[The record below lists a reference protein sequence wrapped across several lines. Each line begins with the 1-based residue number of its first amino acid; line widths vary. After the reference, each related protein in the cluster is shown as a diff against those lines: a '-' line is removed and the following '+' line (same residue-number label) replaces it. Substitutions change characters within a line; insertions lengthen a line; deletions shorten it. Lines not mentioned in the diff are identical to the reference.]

1 MPYLD
6 PKDLVKLYEDSK
18 LYMKPFFDPL
28 EELERLARNKPHS
41 GVDPQLPKVT
51 DGTLAAVVQE
61 QPKRVLQQIPSGN
74 VKTPLDDTY
83 GELAGHVL
91 SEVLIPSANAQGN
104 MLQKCWNMV
113 GKALTYGAQP
123 SYTYF
128 TQTGDRMHTDFVLP
142 YIKDVFPERGKVFA
156 PDSNYT
162 FMRAWYTK
170 SDLQG
175 IIDKEKKL
183 QKKDKSYKPKW
194 NIKALEEIKEKGG
207 GEKDKDSKTP
217 AEREKNA
224 EFQGIEIIH
233 AFQKGIGSDFY
244 SFTPGLKDSKET
256 NILRTWKNPDPRGE
270 MPIDWLY
277 CNIDL
282 SNPLGRGA
290 VELSGGIQNLIDN
303 QMQMF
308 QFLSTMMMGPP
319 LQVWGNINKASIKFR
334 PNAIWDMGSNP
345 TNKIE
350 PYVVNNN
357 AVANFPTNYGLLKSQ
372 ILNLNSSMDTSVGA
386 AAGNPSFSKVPAGVK
401 AQEQRL
407 SISDN
412 YMRKQFE
419 TWFQEQCETSL
430 NIFFAEMEGTEEL
443 ELSTEDIKLTT
454 LATLKEFYDEKTNTL
469 KIPYTKIKDVRFKF
483 SVDPSSSE
491 ENKDIDNAEKLVS
504 VLELAIKL
512 PDPQIQQT
520 IPALYRKIVE
530 ETGINGISDIFP
542 KQDSFKQLDA
552 EVNAPEI
559 LDPAMASQIAQQT
572 GTPQS
577 VVAQGGMAQAQQ
589 PQAPQM
595 QPQMEQPMQEAPQQL
610 SPELLQQLEEL
621 KQLQALVEG
630 QNDGRFNA

>member
-1 MPYLD
+1 MSYLD
-6 PKDLVKLYEDSK
+6 PKDLVKLFEDTK
-18 LYMKPFFDPL
+18 NYMRPFFQPL
-28 EELERLARNKPHS
+28 DELERLARNRPHTS
-41 GVDPQLPKVT
+41 VDANLPKVT

-61 QPKRVLQQIPSGN
+61 QPKRVLQQTPTGS

-91 SEVLIPSANAQGN
+91 TEVLLPSANAQGN
-104 MLQKCWNMV
+104 VLQKSWNMV

-123 SYTYF
+123 SYTFF

-142 YIKDVFPERGKVFA
+142 YIKDVFPERGKVYA

-170 SDLQG
+170 SDIQG
-175 IIDKEKKL
+175 IIDKEKRL
-183 QKKDKSYKPKW
+183 MKKDKTYKPKW
-194 NIKALEEIKEKGG
+194 NIKALEALKERNNAKKDADAKNPSEKEKG
-207 GEKDKDSKTP
+207 T
-217 AEREKNA
+217 
-224 EFQGIEIIH
+224 EFEGIEIIH
-233 AFQKGIGSDFY
+233 AFQKGVGENFY
-244 SFTPGLKDSKET
+244 SFTTDGVDGKDDEV

-290 VELSGGIQNLIDN
+290 VELSGGVQNLIDN

-308 QFLSTMMMGPP
+308 QFMSTMMMGPP
-319 LQVWGNINKASIKFR
+319 LQVWGNVNKASIKFR
-334 PNAIWDMGSNP
+334 PNALWDMGQNP

-350 PYVVNNN
+350 PYAVNNN
-357 AVANFPTNYGLLKSQ
+357 ALSNFPANYGLLKSQ
-372 ILNLNSSMDTSVGA
+372 ILNLNSSLDTSISA
-386 AAGNPSFSKVPAGVK
+386 DSGNPGFSKVPAGVK
-401 AQEQRL
+401 AQQQRL

-412 YMRKQFE
+412 YMRKQYE

-443 ELSTEDIKLTT
+443 ELSTDDLKLTT
-454 LATLKEFYDEKTNTL
+454 LDTLKEFYDKNTNTL
-469 KIPYTKIKDVRFKF
+469 KIPYSKIKDVRFKF
-483 SVDPSSSE
+483 QVDPSSSE
-491 ENKDIDNAEKLVS
+491 ENKDNDNAEKLVS

-542 KQDSFKQLDA
+542 KQDSYKQLDA
-552 EVNAPEI
+552 EVNAPQI
-559 LDPAMASQIAQQT
+559 MDPAQASQLAQQT

-577 VVAQGGMAQAQQ
+577 VVAQGGAPAQASQEASQ
-589 PQAPQM
+589 PAPPP
-595 QPQMEQPMQEAPQQL
+595 QPQMD
-610 SPELLQQLEEL
+610 PEIMRQLEEL
-621 KQLQALVEG
+621 QQLQQQLNG
-630 QNDGRFNA
+630 GI